1 MNKILVLTNNASGLF
16 SFRAEVIKSFLDKGY
31 SVTLA
36 MPYDELVGDFK
47 AMGCKYINIPVNRR
61 GVNPIK
67 DLFLFFNYLT
77 IVR

>member
-36 MPYDELVGDFK
+36 MPYEELVGDFK
-47 AMGCKYINIPVNRR
+47 AMGCKDTC
-61 GVNPIK
+61 G
-67 DLFLFFNYLT
+67 
-77 IVR
+77 